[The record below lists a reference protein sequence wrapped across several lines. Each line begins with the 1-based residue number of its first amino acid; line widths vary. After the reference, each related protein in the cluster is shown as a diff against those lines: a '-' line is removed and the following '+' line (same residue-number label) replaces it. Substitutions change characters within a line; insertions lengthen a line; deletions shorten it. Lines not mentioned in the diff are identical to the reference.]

1 MLKKRGHLEVF
12 TSVIY
17 ALFLREVNV
26 RFSAGTLGYF
36 WVIFEPLIQISIFV
50 AVKLPSLAQ
59 NPILDYAIF
68 ITSWDLSPFNLFR
81 HIGR

>member
-1 MLKKRGHLEVF
+1 LLKKRGHLEVF

-36 WVIFEPLIQISIFV
+36 WVIFEPLIQISSICSCKTCPLWSKSNFW
-50 AVKLPSLAQ
+50 LC
-59 NPILDYAIF
+59 
-68 ITSWDLSPFNLFR
+68 
-81 HIGR
+81 HIS